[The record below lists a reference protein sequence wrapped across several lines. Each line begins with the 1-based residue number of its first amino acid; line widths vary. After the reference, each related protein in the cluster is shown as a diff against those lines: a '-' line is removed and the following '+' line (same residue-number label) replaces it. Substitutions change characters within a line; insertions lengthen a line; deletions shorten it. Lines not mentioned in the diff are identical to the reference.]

1 MAADREKVSSGTDAQ
16 LRAASTSAGECGVE
30 DQVGRVGVTPP
41 IWGRNFD
48 GDQTIGTEGGPLVEI
63 VVTGRHIDVPAL
75 LRTYAEDKLAKVAK
89 LAPKA
94 QRVDVEVS
102 RERNPRMAEIC
113 ERVELTCVSPGPVI
127 RAEASA
133 HEMLEA
139 FDLAW
144 AKLESRLRKA
154 ADRRHVHRGAR
165 TPVSVATATKE
176 LGERAYSANGA
187 GTDATQLAAGL
198 ADLAATASDNGAS
211 DDLDAAS
218 NDAGPMLVREKL
230 HKASPMTL
238 DQALYEMELV
248 GHAFF
253 LFVDQETALPS
264 VVYRRHGYD
273 YGVIRIDTTS
283 DPTVRR

>member
-1 MAADREKVSSGTDAQ
+1 
-16 LRAASTSAGECGVE
+16 
-30 DQVGRVGVTPP
+30 
-41 IWGRNFD
+41 
-48 GDQTIGTEGGPLVEI
+48 VEI
-63 VVTGRHIDVPAL
+63 VVTGRHLDVPAL
-75 LRTYAEDKLAKVAK
+75 LRAHAEDKLAKVAK

-102 RERNPRMAEIC
+102 RERNPRMSEVC

-165 TPVSVATATKE
+165 TPVSVAAATKE
-176 LGERAYSANGA
+176 LGQLAYSANGA
-187 GTDATQLAAGL
+187 TSADVAA
-198 ADLAATASDNGAS
+198 DDS
-211 DDLDAAS
+211 DDQP
-218 NDAGPMLVREKL
+218 AGPMLLREKL

-248 GHAFF
+248 GHAFY
-253 LFVDQETALPS
+253 LFVDSESALPS

-273 YGVIRIDTTS
+273 YGVIRIDTNS
-283 DPTVRR
+283 DQTAR

>member
-1 MAADREKVSSGTDAQ
+1 M
-16 LRAASTSAGECGVE
+16 L
-30 DQVGRVGVTPP
+30 
-41 IWGRNFD
+41 D
-48 GDQTIGTEGGPLVEI
+48 GDRTIGLDGDRTIGTEGGPLVEI

-75 LRTYAEDKLAKVAK
+75 LRTHAEDKLAKVSK

-94 QRVDVEVS
+94 QRIDVEVS
-102 RERNPRMAEIC
+102 RERNPRMSEIC

-165 TPVSVATATKE
+165 TPVSVSTATKE
-176 LGERAYSANGA
+176 LGQRAYSANGA
-187 GTDATQLAAGL
+187 G
-198 ADLAATASDNGAS
+198 ADSVSEAVAVA
-211 DDLDAAS
+211 DDEP
-218 NDAGPMLVREKL
+218 AGPMLVREKL

-238 DQALYEMELV
+238 DQAFYEMELV

-253 LFVDQETALPS
+253 LFVDQDSALPS

-273 YGVIRIDTTS
+273 YGVIRIDTS
-283 DPTVRR
+283 ADSAARR

>member
-1 MAADREKVSSGTDAQ
+1 M
-16 LRAASTSAGECGVE
+16 
-30 DQVGRVGVTPP
+30 
-41 IWGRNFD
+41 
-48 GDQTIGTEGGPLVEI
+48 VEI

-75 LRTYAEDKLAKVAK
+75 LRTHAEDKLAKVAK

-102 RERNPRMAEIC
+102 RERNPRMSEIC

-176 LGERAYSANGA
+176 LGDRAYSANGA
-187 GTDATQLAAGL
+187 AASSSAAASGDTAGEDTAREDAAGE
-198 ADLAATASDNGAS
+198 DTATNH
-211 DDLDAAS
+211 
-218 NDAGPMLVREKL
+218 AGPMLVREKL

-253 LFVDQETALPS
+253 LFVDQESTLPS

-273 YGVIRIDTTS
+273 YGVIRIDTS
-283 DPTVRR
+283 PDSAARR

>member
-1 MAADREKVSSGTDAQ
+1 
-16 LRAASTSAGECGVE
+16 
-30 DQVGRVGVTPP
+30 
-41 IWGRNFD
+41 
-48 GDQTIGTEGGPLVEI
+48 VEI
-63 VVTGRHIDVPAL
+63 VVTGRRVDVPAS
-75 LRTYAEDKLAKVAK
+75 LRTHAEDKLAKVAK

-102 RERNPRMAEIC
+102 RERNPRMSEIC
-113 ERVELTCVSPGPVI
+113 ERVELTCISPGPVI

-165 TPVSVATATKE
+165 APVSVATATKE
-176 LGERAYSANGA
+176 LGRRANGA
-187 GTDATQLAAGL
+187 AAAAAQLAA
-198 ADLAATASDNGAS
+198 AVPDLAATASNDS
-211 DDLDAAS
+211 DDPDGDSSA
-218 NDAGPMLVREKL
+218 DEHDGPMVVREKL

-253 LFVDQETALPS
+253 LFVDQKSGLPS

-273 YGVIRIDTTS
+273 YGVIRIDTSS
-283 DPTVRR
+283 DSAERR

>member
-1 MAADREKVSSGTDAQ
+1 
-16 LRAASTSAGECGVE
+16 
-30 DQVGRVGVTPP
+30 
-41 IWGRNFD
+41 
-48 GDQTIGTEGGPLVEI
+48 LVEI

-75 LRTYAEDKLAKVAK
+75 LRAHAEDKLAKVAK

-102 RERNPRMAEIC
+102 RERNPRMSEIC

-176 LGERAYSANGA
+176 LGDRAYNANGA
-187 GTDATQLAAGL
+187 AADAAQR
-198 ADLAATASDNGAS
+198 AATLPDPAAASAEAAAD
-211 DDLDAAS
+211 DAAT
-218 NDAGPMLVREKL
+218 NHTGPMLVREKL
-230 HKASPMTL
+230 HRASPMTL

-273 YGVIRIDTTS
+273 YGVIRVDTSS
-283 DPTVRR
+283 DSAARR

>member
-1 MAADREKVSSGTDAQ
+1 
-16 LRAASTSAGECGVE
+16 
-30 DQVGRVGVTPP
+30 
-41 IWGRNFD
+41 
-48 GDQTIGTEGGPLVEI
+48 VEI
-63 VVTGRHIDVPAL
+63 VVTGRHLDVPAL
-75 LRTYAEDKLAKVAK
+75 LRAHAEDKLAKVAK

-102 RERNPRMAEIC
+102 RERNPRMSEVC

-165 TPVSVATATKE
+165 TPVSVAAATKE
-176 LGERAYSANGA
+176 LGQLAYSANGA
-187 GTDATQLAAGL
+187 AS
-198 ADLAATASDNGAS
+198 ADVPADDS
-211 DDLDAAS
+211 DDQP
-218 NDAGPMLVREKL
+218 AGPMLLREKL

-248 GHAFF
+248 GHAFY
-253 LFVDQETALPS
+253 LFVDSESALPS

-273 YGVIRIDTTS
+273 YGVIRIDTNS
-283 DPTVRR
+283 DQTAR

>member
-1 MAADREKVSSGTDAQ
+1 
-16 LRAASTSAGECGVE
+16 
-30 DQVGRVGVTPP
+30 
-41 IWGRNFD
+41 
-48 GDQTIGTEGGPLVEI
+48 LVEI

-75 LRTYAEDKLAKVAK
+75 LRTHAEDKLAKVAK

-102 RERNPRMAEIC
+102 RERNPRMSEIC

-165 TPVSVATATKE
+165 TPVSVSTATKE
-176 LGERAYSANGA
+176 LGERAYSANGSA
-187 GTDATQLAAGL
+187 ADAAQRAAAV
-198 ADLAATASDNGAS
+198 ADLATTDGDGEPG
-211 DDLDAAS
+211 DDGRE
-218 NDAGPMLVREKL
+218 DAGPMLVREKL

-253 LFVDQETALPS
+253 LFVDQESGLPS

-273 YGVIRIDTTS
+273 YGVIRVDTSADATA
-283 DPTVRR
+283 RR

>member
-1 MAADREKVSSGTDAQ
+1 
-16 LRAASTSAGECGVE
+16 
-30 DQVGRVGVTPP
+30 
-41 IWGRNFD
+41 
-48 GDQTIGTEGGPLVEI
+48 LVEI
-63 VVTGRHIDVPAL
+63 VVTGRHIDVPPL
-75 LRTYAEDKLAKVAK
+75 LRTHAEDKLAKVSK

-94 QRVDVEVS
+94 QRIDVEVS
-102 RERNPRMAEIC
+102 RERNPRMSEIC

-165 TPVSVATATKE
+165 TPVSVSTATKE
-176 LGERAYSANGA
+176 LGQRAYSANGA
-187 GTDATQLAAGL
+187 TADSAPAA
-198 ADLAATASDNGAS
+198 
-211 DDLDAAS
+211 DAAA
-218 NDAGPMLVREKL
+218 DDEPAGPMLVREKL

-253 LFVDQETALPS
+253 LFVDQDSALPS

-273 YGVIRIDTTS
+273 YGVIRIDTSS
-283 DPTVRR
+283 DSTARR

>member
-1 MAADREKVSSGTDAQ
+1 M
-16 LRAASTSAGECGVE
+16 
-30 DQVGRVGVTPP
+30 
-41 IWGRNFD
+41 
-48 GDQTIGTEGGPLVEI
+48 EI
-63 VVTGRHIDVPAL
+63 VVTGRHLDVPAL
-75 LRTYAEDKLAKVAK
+75 LRTHAQDKLAKVPK

-102 RERNPRMAEIC
+102 RERNPRMSEIC
-113 ERVELTCVSPGPVI
+113 ERVELTCISSGPVI

-165 TPVSVATATKE
+165 TPVSVA
-176 LGERAYSANGA
+176 
-187 GTDATQLAAGL
+187 
-198 ADLAATASDNGAS
+198 AATRGLGVAAATRGLGVAAATRGLGQQEYSTNGSAKS
-211 DDLDAAS
+211 AGRRSGDVADRATTFSTYGTNDDSETPGDGPDDQA
-218 NDAGPMLVREKL
+218 AGPMLVREKL

-253 LFVDQETALPS
+253 LFVDSESALPS
-264 VVYRRHGYD
+264 VVYRRRGYD
-273 YGVIRIDTTS
+273 YGVIRIDTSS
-283 DPTVRR
+283 DPTERR

>member
-1 MAADREKVSSGTDAQ
+1 
-16 LRAASTSAGECGVE
+16 
-30 DQVGRVGVTPP
+30 
-41 IWGRNFD
+41 
-48 GDQTIGTEGGPLVEI
+48 LVEI

-75 LRTYAEDKLAKVAK
+75 LRTHAQDKLAKVEK

-102 RERNPRMAEIC
+102 RERNPRMSEIC

-133 HEMLEA
+133 HELLEA

-187 GTDATQLAAGL
+187 ANGSQLA
-198 ADLAATASDNGAS
+198 ADLAAPVSDSAAG
-211 DDLDAAS
+211 DDVDPQP
-218 NDAGPMLVREKL
+218 AGPMLVREKL

-253 LFVDQETALPS
+253 LFVDQDSALPS

-273 YGVIRIDTTS
+273 YGVIRIDTTADS
-283 DPTVRR
+283 TAR

>member
-1 MAADREKVSSGTDAQ
+1 
-16 LRAASTSAGECGVE
+16 
-30 DQVGRVGVTPP
+30 
-41 IWGRNFD
+41 
-48 GDQTIGTEGGPLVEI
+48 LVEI

-75 LRTYAEDKLAKVAK
+75 LRTHAQDKLAKVEK

-102 RERNPRMAEIC
+102 RERNPRMSEIC

-133 HEMLEA
+133 HELLEA

-176 LGERAYSANGA
+176 LGDRAYSANGA
-187 GTDATQLAAGL
+187 AANAADRAGEYGARENGADASVDAT
-198 ADLAATASDNGAS
+198 DVTNHT
-211 DDLDAAS
+211 
-218 NDAGPMLVREKL
+218 GPMLVREKL

-273 YGVIRIDTTS
+273 YGVIRIDTS
-283 DPTVRR
+283 ADSTVHE

>member
-1 MAADREKVSSGTDAQ
+1 
-16 LRAASTSAGECGVE
+16 
-30 DQVGRVGVTPP
+30 
-41 IWGRNFD
+41 
-48 GDQTIGTEGGPLVEI
+48 LVEI

-102 RERNPRMAEIC
+102 RERNPRMSEIC

-154 ADRRHVHRGAR
+154 ADRRHVHRSAR
-165 TPVSVATATKE
+165 KQVSVASATKE
-176 LGERAYSANGA
+176 LGERAYSANGVA
-187 GTDATQLAAGL
+187 ADDPDAPGDSSFDQP
-198 ADLAATASDNGAS
+198 
-211 DDLDAAS
+211 
-218 NDAGPMLVREKL
+218 AGPMLIREKL

-248 GHAFF
+248 GHPFF
-253 LFVDQETALPS
+253 LFVDQATALPS

-273 YGVIRIDTTS
+273 YGVIRIDTSS
-283 DPTVRR
+283 DPTERR

>member
-1 MAADREKVSSGTDAQ
+1 
-16 LRAASTSAGECGVE
+16 
-30 DQVGRVGVTPP
+30 
-41 IWGRNFD
+41 
-48 GDQTIGTEGGPLVEI
+48 LVEI

-75 LRTYAEDKLAKVAK
+75 LRAHAEDKLAKVAK

-102 RERNPRMAEIC
+102 RERNPRMSEIC

-187 GTDATQLAAGL
+187 AVDAAAGD
-198 ADLAATASDNGAS
+198 APGDDSDAATNHT
-211 DDLDAAS
+211 
-218 NDAGPMLVREKL
+218 GPMLVREKL

-253 LFVDQETALPS
+253 LFVDQESALPS

-273 YGVIRIDTTS
+273 YGVIRIDTSADSTA
-283 DPTVRR
+283 RR

>member
-1 MAADREKVSSGTDAQ
+1 M
-16 LRAASTSAGECGVE
+16 
-30 DQVGRVGVTPP
+30 
-41 IWGRNFD
+41 
-48 GDQTIGTEGGPLVEI
+48 VEI

-75 LRTYAEDKLAKVAK
+75 LRTHAQDKLAKVAK

-102 RERNPRMAEIC
+102 RERNPRMSEIC
-113 ERVELTCVSPGPVI
+113 ERVELTCISPGPVI

-165 TPVSVATATKE
+165 TPVSVATATRE

-187 GTDATQLAAGL
+187 AADAQR
-198 ADLAATASDNGAS
+198 AATASDLAAS
-211 DDLDAAS
+211 GLASEDAATT
-218 NDAGPMLVREKL
+218 GPMLVREKL
-230 HKASPMTL
+230 HKAAPMTL

-273 YGVIRIDTTS
+273 YGVIRIDTSS
-283 DPTVRR
+283 DGTAHGI

>member
-1 MAADREKVSSGTDAQ
+1 M
-16 LRAASTSAGECGVE
+16 
-30 DQVGRVGVTPP
+30 
-41 IWGRNFD
+41 
-48 GDQTIGTEGGPLVEI
+48 VEI

-75 LRTYAEDKLAKVAK
+75 LRTHAEDKLAKVAK

-102 RERNPRMAEIC
+102 RERNPRMSEIC

-176 LGERAYSANGA
+176 LGERAYSANGGAA
-187 GTDATQLAAGL
+187 GAAGDDVAGEDSDAT
-198 ADLAATASDNGAS
+198 TNHT
-211 DDLDAAS
+211 
-218 NDAGPMLVREKL
+218 GPMVVREKL

-253 LFVDQETALPS
+253 LFVDQESALPS

-273 YGVIRIDTTS
+273 YGVIRIDTS
-283 DPTVRR
+283 ADSAAHG

>member
-1 MAADREKVSSGTDAQ
+1 M
-16 LRAASTSAGECGVE
+16 
-30 DQVGRVGVTPP
+30 
-41 IWGRNFD
+41 
-48 GDQTIGTEGGPLVEI
+48 VEI

-75 LRTYAEDKLAKVAK
+75 LRTHAQDRLAKVAK

-102 RERNPRMAEIC
+102 RERNPRMSEIC
-113 ERVELTCVSPGPVI
+113 ERVELTCISPGPVI

-187 GTDATQLAAGL
+187 AAAAPDVATDSSFEQP
-198 ADLAATASDNGAS
+198 
-211 DDLDAAS
+211 
-218 NDAGPMLVREKL
+218 AGPMLVREKL

-253 LFVDQETALPS
+253 LFVDQESALPS

-273 YGVIRIDTTS
+273 YGVIRIDTSS
-283 DPTVRR
+283 DSTARR